1 MWVPNGLRNT
11 RGMSS
16 KPAEVRAA
24 FENALIDALLD
35 LPSGEVVS
43 YGGLAADAGYPGRA
57 RAVGAFLA
65 ANPGTPNWW
74 RVVAADG
81 RIVSPSA
88 QEQARRLRAE
98 GVKVSDALR
107 CRVTVRPGTA

>member
-1 MWVPNGLRNT
+1 
-11 RGMSS
+11 MSS
-16 KPAEVRAA
+16 TPAEERAA
-24 FENALIDALLD
+24 FENAVIDALLD
-35 LPSGEVVS
+35 LVAGDVVS

-57 RAVGAFLA
+57 RAVGAVLA

-88 QEQARRLRAE
+88 HEQARRLRAE
-98 GVKVSDALR
+98 GVEVSDALR
-107 CRVTVRPGTA
+107 CRVTPTRG